1 MAEVWTT
8 GKLLEWIKDYFT
20 KNGVDSPR
28 LSAEM
33 LLAHILGTKR
43 IDLYVKFDQPVE
55 EARLAPLREFVKRCG
70 QHEPLAYLIG
80 KTEFY
85 SMEFAI
91 TPDCLIPRPET
102 EMLVQ
107 RAVEFLRLK
116 ESRQRMLDLCTGSG
130 CVAVAVAK
138 NHPAADIVATDIS
151 DAALAVAA
159 RNVEKHKLTERVKL
173 LCGDLFDAILTGL
186 DVTQFDLITANPPY
200 VSSAEYEKL
209 ARNVKDY
216 EPKIA
221 LLAGTDGLDVYMRIV
236 GGVDRFLKPGA
247 ALMMEIGYRQAVP
260 IRKLLEATGIFSR
273 VTVEKDFSNND
284 RVVTAVKAS
293 K

>member
-8 GKLLEWIKDYFT
+8 GKLLEWIKDYFA

-33 LLAHILGTKR
+33 LLAHILGIKR
-43 IDLYVKFDQPVE
+43 IDLYMRFDTPVE
-55 EARLAPLREFVKRCG
+55 EARLSPLRELVKRCG

-91 TPDCLIPRPET
+91 TKDCLIPRPET
-102 EMLVQ
+102 ELLVQ
-107 RAVEFLRLK
+107 RAVELLRLR
-116 ESRQRMLDLCTGSG
+116 EGRQRVLDLCTGSG

-159 RNVEKHKLTERVKL
+159 RNVEKHKVSERVRL
-173 LCGDLFDAILTGL
+173 LCGDLFEAILTGL
-186 DVTQFDLITANPPY
+186 DVTEFDLITANPPY

-209 ARNVKDY
+209 DRNVRDY

-221 LLAGTDGLDVYMRIV
+221 LLAGADGLDVYRRIAE
-236 GGVDRFLKPGA
+236 GADKFLKPGA
-247 ALMMEIGYRQAVP
+247 SLVMEIGYRQAAQ
-260 IRKLLEATGIFSR
+260 IQKLLEATGVFSR
-273 VTVEKDFSNND
+273 ITVEKDFSNND